1 MFNFVQN
8 NQTAIKVIL
17 GAVALTFVGFGVGS
31 YTAAVDEPFLA
42 KVGDNKIF
50 ARDVERQLE
59 GQPANAATRQ
69 AVLENLIR
77 QQLLI
82 AAAERNGIT
91 PSVEQLRQAIATI
104 PTFQENGKFS
114 QARYAEFI
122 KSRYRS
128 AEDFEADVRRDLML
142 QTQITPYLNTHF
154 VSSSVL
160 ARMGALFGESREVR
174 EVLITPAGF
183 AADVKID
190 DAAVKAYY
198 DSNKTR
204 YLEPESAVI
213 EYVSLS
219 LDEVAAT
226 QVVSDAEAQAYFDKH
241 KTEFGSEER
250 RVSHI
255 LLTVDAAAK
264 PEAKVAVKAQ
274 AEALLQQLKANPAG
288 FAALAKAR
296 SQDPGSAEQG
306 GDLGFFGR
314 GAMVKPFE
322 EAAFALQPGQISAVV
337 ETEFGFHILKL
348 DEVKAVDFAGQKAA
362 VVEKLK
368 RDKAGASYRAQLE
381 KMGDLAY
388 QQPDSL
394 QGLAEQ
400 LKLTVKTGPA
410 MSRSG
415 IAGDA
420 VLGNAKVLEAV
431 YGDDVLKKKHNSEPV
446 ELSASNAVV
455 LRVKQYQPQR
465 QKPLTEVQAQV
476 RAELTA
482 REAANRAE
490 KRGLQLVADFK
501 AGKGLDGQSW
511 GALRKVSRR
520 AANGMAV
527 PELRAVFAANVGKLP
542 AFAGARRDNGDYVI
556 YRIDS
561 VDKAPTASAPE
572 LAQLKGVL
580 GEMSANTVLISY
592 LDELRNRDK
601 VMISQQP
608 ADQ

>member
-1 MFNFVQN
+1 
-8 NQTAIKVIL
+8 
-17 GAVALTFVGFGVGS
+17 
-31 YTAAVDEPFLA
+31 
-42 KVGDNKIF
+42 
-50 ARDVERQLE
+50 
-59 GQPANAATRQ
+59 
-69 AVLENLIR
+69 
-77 QQLLI
+77 
-82 AAAERNGIT
+82 
-91 PSVEQLRQAIATI
+91 
-104 PTFQENGKFS
+104 
-114 QARYAEFI
+114 
-122 KSRYRS
+122 
-128 AEDFEADVRRDLML
+128 
-142 QTQITPYLNTHF
+142 
-154 VSSSVL
+154 
-160 ARMGALFGESREVR
+160 
-174 EVLITPAGF
+174 
-183 AADVKID
+183 
-190 DAAVKAYY
+190 
-198 DSNKTR
+198 
-204 YLEPESAVI
+204 
-213 EYVSLS
+213 
-219 LDEVAAT
+219 
-226 QVVSDAEAQAYFDKH
+226 
-241 KTEFGSEER
+241 
-250 RVSHI
+250 
-255 LLTVDAAAK
+255 
-264 PEAKVAVKAQ
+264 
-274 AEALLQQLKANPAG
+274 
-288 FAALAKAR
+288 
-296 SQDPGSAEQG
+296 
-306 GDLGFFGR
+306 
-314 GAMVKPFE
+314 
-322 EAAFALQPGQISAVV
+322 
-337 ETEFGFHILKL
+337 
-348 DEVKAVDFAGQKAA
+348 
-362 VVEKLK
+362 
-368 RDKAGASYRAQLE
+368 
-381 KMGDLAY
+381 
-388 QQPDSL
+388 
-394 QGLAEQ
+394 
-400 LKLTVKTGPA
+400 

-465 QKPLTEVQAQV
+465 QKPLAEVQAQV

-501 AGKGLDGQSW
+501 AGKGMDGQSW

>member
-1 MFNFVQN
+1 
-8 NQTAIKVIL
+8 
-17 GAVALTFVGFGVGS
+17 
-31 YTAAVDEPFLA
+31 
-42 KVGDNKIF
+42 
-50 ARDVERQLE
+50 
-59 GQPANAATRQ
+59 
-69 AVLENLIR
+69 
-77 QQLLI
+77 
-82 AAAERNGIT
+82 
-91 PSVEQLRQAIATI
+91 
-104 PTFQENGKFS
+104 
-114 QARYAEFI
+114 
-122 KSRYRS
+122 
-128 AEDFEADVRRDLML
+128 
-142 QTQITPYLNTHF
+142 
-154 VSSSVL
+154 
-160 ARMGALFGESREVR
+160 MGALFGESRDVR
-174 EVLITPAGF
+174 EVLISPAGF
-183 AADVKID
+183 AAEVKID

-219 LDEVAAT
+219 LSEVAAA
-226 QVVSDAEAQAYFDKH
+226 QVVDDAVAQAYFDKH
-241 KTEFGSEER
+241 KAEFGSEER

-264 PEAKVAVKAQ
+264 PEAKAVVKAQ
-274 AEALLQQLKANPAG
+274 AEALLQQVKANPAG
-288 FAALAKAR
+288 FAALAKTR

-306 GDLGFFGR
+306 GDLGFFAR

-322 EAAFALQPGQISAVV
+322 EAAFALQPGQISGVV

-348 DEVKAVDFAGQKAA
+348 DEVKAVDFASQKAA
-362 VVEKLK
+362 VIEKLK
-368 RDKAGASYRAQLE
+368 RDKAGAIYRAQLE

-394 QGLAEQ
+394 QALAGQ
-400 LKLTVKTGPA
+400 LNLTVKTGAA
-410 MSRSG
+410 MGRSG

-420 VLGNAKVLEAV
+420 VLGNAKVLEAT

-446 ELSASNAVV
+446 ELSAGNAVV

-465 QKPLTEVQAQV
+465 QRPLAEVQAQV

-490 KRGLQLVADFK
+490 KRGQQLVADFK
-501 AGKGLDGQSW
+501 AGKGVDVQTGVRC
-511 GALRKVSRR
+511 ARCR
-520 AANGMAV
+520 AV
-527 PELRAVFAANVGKLP
+527 PPTAWPCRNCAVFAANVGKLP
-542 AFAGARRDNGDYVI
+542 AFAGAHRDNGDYVI

-561 VDKAPTASAPE
+561 VDKALAASAPE
-572 LAQLKGVL
+572 LAQLKGML
-580 GEMSANTVLISY
+580 GEMSANTVLVSY